1 MIALDQLNAEQRA
14 VVQHVDGPLLVLAG
28 AGSGKT
34 RTLTYRIAHILD
46 RGLASPHGI
55 LAITFTRKAAWE
67 MRRRL
72 EELMGSASSDITA
85 VTFHSLGYKIL
96 SAESGVLGYKPD
108 SLAITDPSE
117 SHRLLKRAMKE
128 TGVDETRWEAEEVAA
143 IIERAKDNLY
153 PPQAFVRVKGD
164 LFQET
169 LAKVYTRYQELLK
182 ENNAV
187 DYGDLIRLSVQLL
200 RDHPQTLAFYQQLF
214 RYVSVDEF
222 QDSSFGQYQL
232 IRLLVWAHRNFCCV
246 GSPVQA
252 IYSWRGADIANMLS
266 RFREDFP
273 RAPRVVLH
281 TNYRSTANILAVAQQ
296 LVHALP
302 YREELT
308 TENAAGD
315 PIALASLHTEWDE
328 SAFIATEIER
338 LVREANYRFEDC
350 AILFR
355 TRAQGRL
362 FEQVLMH
369 RGLPYTLVG
378 DFRFFERKEIKD
390 LLAYL
395 RLIHD
400 LEDAGALQRIIN
412 RPPRGL
418 GRAAL
423 ANLQRGAPELTFEML
438 KNSEERDD
446 LPPRVKE
453 AAAKFLELIAEELT
467 LASREKS
474 LPELIEY
481 VLVHSGYLEWV
492 RGDAEAKERL
502 ANLSQLRLLSQR
514 YVGVSGPLAAF
525 LADIATLGSEEM
537 GIPLETRG
545 VTLATIHAVKGLEFP
560 IVFLSG
566 LEDGIFPHAKALK
579 TPGGIEEEERLAY
592 VGMTRAMKKLYLSY
606 ARTRQAGDGA
616 VECTPSRFLSTLPL
630 ELIEKVSASLP
641 ATVTPA
647 PIQEKDEAEEEEGTA
662 LGELESVLAAKPADE
677 PEVTPT
683 AEPEDASVLS
693 MNIDAAV
700 PAADADSERDRSLAE
715 GQRSWSDYEVEHAE
729 EIEAWLLPELEG
741 DNTDLEAEILAGD
754 EREISEEQEKSLAEC
769 QHALLDHE
777 MALAEEAYERER
789 AQLAQ
794 RAAAVPK
801 EEAVASEEKVAASA
815 QLTAAPKEPV
825 AAEEGETEDFDA
837 LLLEYA
843 DEIAAHERELKRA
856 ASKKRAE
863 VIYVVSDG

>member
-14 VVQHVDGPLLVLAG
+14 VVRHTEGPLLVLAG

-67 MRRRL
+67 LRRRL
-72 EELMGSASSDITA
+72 EDLVGSASADITA
-85 VTFHSLGYKIL
+85 VTFHSLGHKIL
-96 SAESGVLGYKPD
+96 SAESGVLGYKAD
-108 SLAITDPSE
+108 SLAITDASE

-128 TGVDETRWEAEEVAA
+128 TGVDETRWAADEVAS

-153 PPQAFVRVKGD
+153 PPEAFVQVKGD
-164 LFQET
+164 FFQET
-169 LAKVYTRYQELLK
+169 IARVYTRYEQLLK

-200 RDHPQTLAFYQQLF
+200 HDHPETLAFYQQLF

-232 IRLLVWAHRNFCCV
+232 IRLLVWAHRNLCCV

-273 RAPRVVLH
+273 KAPRVVLH
-281 TNYRSTANILAVAQQ
+281 TNYRSTGNILAVAQQ
-296 LVHALP
+296 LVHDLP

-308 TENAAGD
+308 TENGAGD
-315 PIALASLHTEWDE
+315 PIALASLHTDWDE
-328 SAFIATEIER
+328 ASFLATEIER
-338 LVREANYRFEDC
+338 LAREANYRFEDC

-400 LEDAGALQRIIN
+400 PEDAGALQRIIN

-418 GRAAL
+418 GQAAI
-423 ANLQRGAPELTFEML
+423 AKLQHGAPELTFAVL
-438 KNSEERDD
+438 DGLEERSD

-453 AAAKFLELIAEELT
+453 AAGKFLELIAEEFT
-467 LASREKS
+467 LAAKEKK
-474 LPELIEY
+474 LPDLIDY

-502 ANLSQLRLLSQR
+502 ANLAQLRLLAQR
-514 YVGVSGPLAAF
+514 YAGVSEALSSF
-525 LADIATLGSEEM
+525 LADIATMGNEEI

-566 LEDGIFPHAKALK
+566 LEEGVFPHAKALK

-606 ARTRQAGDGA
+606 ARTRQAGES
-616 VECTPSRFLSTLPL
+616 VIECTPSRFLATLPADQ
-630 ELIEKVSASLP
+630 IEGVSPSQP

-647 PIQEKDEAEEEEGTA
+647 PIQEEANAREDEAADEGAQKEEAAGLVQPETVRGNKA
-662 LGELESVLAAKPADE
+662 VGEPAMVLAAGQ
-677 PEVTPT
+677 
-683 AEPEDASVLS
+683 EDAPTPSAMSPVR
-693 MNIDAAV
+693 DAVTLTPEAES
-700 PAADADSERDRSLAE
+700 AFDRWLEE
-715 GQRSWSDYEVEHAE
+715 GQASWGEWEAEHAE
-729 EIEAWLLPELEG
+729 EIEPWVLSELEG
-741 DNTDLEAEILAGD
+741 DDTDLDAEALSDAEM
-754 EREISEEQEKSLAEC
+754 EISEELEEWIAEA
-769 QHALLDHE
+769 QSELLDYE
-777 MALAEEAYERER
+777 MALAVEAYEREQAR
-789 AQLAQ
+789 LTHPATNVSVATPTAQ
-794 RAAAVPK
+794 
-801 EEAVASEEKVAASA
+801 ENES
-815 QLTAAPKEPV
+815 
-825 AAEEGETEDFDA
+825 EDFDA

-843 DEIAAHERELKRA
+843 DEIAAHEREKERA
-856 ASKKRAE
+856 AAGKRRE
-863 VIYVVSDG
+863 VIYVVAG

>member
-1 MIALDQLNAEQRA
+1 MVAFSELNPEQRA

-46 RGLASPHGI
+46 QGLASPHGI

-72 EELMGSASSDITA
+72 EELVGSASADITA

-108 SLAITDPSE
+108 ALAITDSSE

-128 TGVDETRWEAEEVAA
+128 TGVDETRWGVEEVAA

-153 PPQAFVRVKGD
+153 GPEAFVQVKGD
-164 LFQET
+164 FFQET
-169 LAKVYTRYQELLK
+169 IARVYTRYQELLK
-182 ENNAV
+182 ENNAA

-232 IRLLVWAHRNFCCV
+232 IRLLVWAHRNLCCV

-252 IYSWRGADIANMLS
+252 IYSWRGADIANMLQ

-273 RAPRVVLH
+273 KAPRVVLH
-281 TNYRSTANILAVAQQ
+281 TNYRSTGNILAVAQR
-296 LVHALP
+296 LVHDLP

-308 TENAAGD
+308 TENGAGD
-315 PIALASLHTEWDE
+315 PIALASLHTDWDE
-328 SAFIATEIER
+328 AAFIATEIER
-338 LVREANYRFEDC
+338 LVREADYRFEDC

-378 DFRFFERKEIKD
+378 DFRFFERREIKD

-400 LEDAGALQRIIN
+400 PEDAGALQRIIN

-418 GRAAL
+418 GQAAL
-423 ANLQRGAPELTFEML
+423 AKLQHGAPELTFAML
-438 KNSEERDD
+438 HGLKERSD
-446 LPPRVKE
+446 LPPSVKE
-453 AAAKFLELIAEELT
+453 AAGRLLELIAEEFALV
-467 LASREKS
+467 AKEKN
-474 LPELIEY
+474 LPDLIEY

-492 RGDAEAKERL
+492 RGDAEAKERQ
-502 ANLSQLRLLSQR
+502 ANLAQLRLLAQR
-514 YVGVSGPLAAF
+514 YAGVSEALGSF
-525 LADIATLGSEEM
+525 LADIATMGNEEI
-537 GIPLETRG
+537 GIPLEARG

-560 IVFLSG
+560 FVFLSG
-566 LEDGIFPHAKALK
+566 LEEGIFPHSKALK

-606 ARTRQAGDGA
+606 ARTRQAGES
-616 VECTPSRFLSTLPL
+616 VIECTPSRFLATLPAD
-630 ELIEKVSASLP
+630 LIERVSPSQP
-641 ATVTPA
+641 ATITPA
-647 PIQEKDEAEEEEGTA
+647 PIQEEVEAREDEATGETAQEEEATLVRLDANVPGSTA
-662 LGELESVLAAKPADE
+662 SESVGVVTAESQDAPVLSVDAPSPALDAGL
-677 PEVTPT
+677 PT
-683 AEPEDASVLS
+683 ADAESEFDLS
-693 MNIDAAV
+693 LEEAQ
-700 PAADADSERDRSLAE
+700 S
-715 GQRSWSDYEVEHAE
+715 SWGECEVERAE
-729 EIEAWLLPELEG
+729 EIEA
-741 DNTDLEAEILAGD
+741 
-754 EREISEEQEKSLAEC
+754 
-769 QHALLDHE
+769 
-777 MALAEEAYERER
+777 
-789 AQLAQ
+789 
-794 RAAAVPK
+794 
-801 EEAVASEEKVAASA
+801 
-815 QLTAAPKEPV
+815 
-825 AAEEGETEDFDA
+825 
-837 LLLEYA
+837 
-843 DEIAAHERELKRA
+843 
-856 ASKKRAE
+856 
-863 VIYVVSDG
+863 